1 MKKKGMHCLPILG
14 FRLERKPLLRKQRL
28 KFMAKTSSIV
38 KYQRNVKRVE
48 RYREKRLKLKET
60 VRSPKS
66 TPEEREEAQR
76 KLAAIP
82 RSALSVRLRHR
93 CELTG
98 RTRAVY
104 KKFKMTRH
112 KFREL
117 AHKGFLPGVAKAS
130 W

>member
-1 MKKKGMHCLPILG
+1 
-14 FRLERKPLLRKQRL
+14 
-28 KFMAKTSSIV
+28 MAKTSSIV
-38 KYQRNVKRVE
+38 KYKRNCKRVE
-48 RYREKRLKLKET
+48 KYRDLRLKLKET
-60 VRSPKS
+60 IRSPKS
-66 TPEEREEAQR
+66 SAEEREEAQR
-76 KLAAIP
+76 KLAKIP
-82 RSALSVRLRHR
+82 RSGLGVQLKTR

-104 KKFKMTRH
+104 RKFKMTRH